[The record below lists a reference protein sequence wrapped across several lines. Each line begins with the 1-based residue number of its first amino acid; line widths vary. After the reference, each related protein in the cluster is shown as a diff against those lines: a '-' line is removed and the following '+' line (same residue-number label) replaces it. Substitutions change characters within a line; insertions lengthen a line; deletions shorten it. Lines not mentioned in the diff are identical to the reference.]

1 MPHKLVYF
9 DGRGRGELI
18 RLLFA
23 QAGVEYK
30 DERISFGDWG
40 AIKADKTRF
49 PLGQMPVLELDG
61 KILCQTM
68 VIARHLAREFGMAG
82 ANEKEMAVI
91 DQTAET
97 AVDLQSSIFEIAF
110 AKDETVKAEKLK
122 KFTDVQA
129 PKVLAFFTLWLK
141 KNGGGKGFM
150 VGDKMT
156 LADITLYSVFEKV
169 EGIAPGLLAKYP
181 ELKALND
188 RVAAAPKIAA
198 WLKKRPVTAM

>member
-23 QAGVEYK
+23 QAGVEYV
-30 DERISFGDWG
+30 DERISFSDWG
-40 AIKADKTRF
+40 AIKADKARF

-68 VIARHLAREFGMAG
+68 VIARHLAREFGLAG
-82 ANEKEMAVI
+82 TNAMEMAVI
-91 DQTAET
+91 DQTVAT
-97 AVDLQSSIFEIAF
+97 AIDLQSSIFDIAF
-110 AKDETVKAEKLK
+110 AKDEAVKAENLK
-122 KFTDVQA
+122 KFTEVQA

-141 KNGGGKGFM
+141 KNGEGKGFM

-169 EGIAPGLLAKYP
+169 EGIAPGVLADYP

-188 RVAAAPKIAA
+188 RVASAPKIAA
-198 WLKKRPVTAM
+198 WVKKRPVTAM